1 MSPRSEAT
9 LQTFLKR
16 HRMLQLRSREVAQ
29 EAVQNVTL
37 SEGGIEIDFGP
48 GVREA
53 EAEGDWL
60 EEARHLDIA
69 RPAAPVLQG
78 ASPPPLEIAI
88 LVTGTRGDVQP
99 FVPIGRRLAR
109 DGHRVRLATHVDFRD
124 FVESNGLEF
133 YPLAG
138 DPKELIAYMVKTGG
152 KLLPTK
158 LDQIVE
164 DVPKKR
170 QMLREI
176 IESTWGACT
185 QPDPGR
191 EDAAPFRADAII
203 ANPPCY
209 GHAHVAEAL
218 RIPLQMVFTM
228 PWTPTTAFPQAL
240 ANVPQGRNRPREN
253 WLSYGVI
260 DLLTWAGVGDLINDF
275 RRDTLGLPALHV
287 AASGASVINDRAV
300 PFCYL
305 WSPKLI
311 PKPAD
316 WQEHIDVADFVF
328 FEQESRF
335 EPPPELTRFLE
346 AGDPPIYVGFGSCVV
361 EDPEALTRTVFAALE
376 QAGARGIVSAGW
388 GGLGGG
394 EAPPHVH
401 LIGECPHDWLF
412 PRCAAVCHHG
422 GAGTTATG
430 LRFGRP
436 TVVVPF
442 FGDQPFWGHMVA
454 EAGAGPAPVPARE
467 VSIERLAEAFRA
479 CSRSEV
485 RARAEEI
492 GATLRERDGADL
504 AARAFYRHLPTTG
517 DGVLSHLGFH
527 ARERERLRAGEIVA
541 VELPSEDRDVTIA
554 VATRLKC
561 SLDAIL
567 EPILTGRTEAIHP
580 ATIAFGELGEA
591 EPVASAFAGA
601 GFDESEA
608 DEATALLRAEPGQTF
623 NLSPAEIGR
632 FAALRAELGSDARDP
647 AVRERVDELLRALL
661 LERTLAYRAGGLDAI
676 APYAREEGRFAEP
689 GSELRAA
696 AEAASLFAASY
707 PRLHRAF
714 LDYPKS
720 AHPEALHRFH
730 WAKRRVDGRPAFLL
744 GHRVLLSQPALTI
757 MALRS
762 FYVSRVYD
770 GLDLVV
776 ALIPEEEE
784 LLAVATWRF
793 VAERLRGL
801 GGAVRR
807 PQVRRRAR
815 NVLTEHVTAVRRMVE
830 EG

>member
-9 LQTFLKR
+9 LQAFLQR
-16 HRMLQLRSREVAQ
+16 HRLLQARSREAAQ
-29 EAVQNVTL
+29 AAVRNVTL
-37 SEGGIEIDFGP
+37 SDTGIEIDFGP
-48 GVREA
+48 DA
-53 EAEGDWL
+53 
-60 EEARHLDIA
+60 EEAHDDWPGEARALDLT

-99 FVPIGRRLAR
+99 FIPIGQRLAR

-152 KLLPTK
+152 KLLPAK

-164 DVPKKR
+164 DVPRKR
-170 QMLREI
+170 RMLREI

-185 QPDPGR
+185 EPDPGR
-191 EDAAPFRADAII
+191 AGAAPFRADAIL

-218 RIPLQMVFTM
+218 QVPLQMIFTM
-228 PWTPTTAFPQAL
+228 PWTPTAAFPQAL
-240 ANVPQGRNRPREN
+240 ASIPQGRNRPREN
-253 WLSYGVI
+253 WLSYSVI

-275 RRDTLGLPALHV
+275 RRETLGLPALHV
-287 AASGASVINDRAV
+287 AARGAGVINDRAV

-305 WSPKLI
+305 WSPHLI

-316 WQEHIDVADFVF
+316 WPDHVDVADFVF
-328 FEQESRF
+328 FDQESRF
-335 EPPPELTRFLE
+335 EPPRELVDFLE

-361 EDPEALTRTVFAALE
+361 EDPQALTRIIFDALE

-394 EAPPHVH
+394 ELPPHVH
-401 LIGECPHDWLF
+401 LIGDCPHDWLF

-442 FGDQPFWGHMVA
+442 FGDQPFWGHQVA

-467 VSIERLAEAFRA
+467 LSVERLADAFRA
-479 CSRSEV
+479 CARPEL

-492 GATLRERDGADL
+492 GSRLRERDGADL
-504 AARAFYRHLPTTG
+504 AVQAFYRHLPTTG
-517 DGVLSHLGFH
+517 DGVLSLLGFH
-527 ARERERLRAGEIVA
+527 GRERERLDAGEVVA
-541 VELPSEDRDVTIA
+541 VELPGEGQDVTLA
-554 VATRLKC
+554 VATRMKC
-561 SLDAIL
+561 PLDELLDHSLSGMAERVD
-567 EPILTGRTEAIHP
+567 P
-580 ATIAFGELGEA
+580 AVMAFGELGPETPEA
-591 EPVASAFAGA
+591 HDFDEAR
-601 GFDESEA
+601 FDESEA
-608 DEATALLRAEPGQTF
+608 DEAAALLRAEAGRDF
-623 NLSPAEIGR
+623 NLSAQEIGR
-632 FAALRAELGSDARDP
+632 LAELRAELGGDARDP
-647 AVRERVDELLRALL
+647 AVRERVNELLRALL
-661 LERTLAYRAGGLDAI
+661 LERTLAYQAGGLDAI
-676 APYAREEGRFAEP
+676 APYAREGGEVYAP
-689 GSELRAA
+689 GATLRAA
-696 AEAASLFAASY
+696 AEGSSLFASGY

-714 LDYPKS
+714 LDYPES
-720 AHPEALHRFH
+720 PHPEALHRFH
-730 WAKRRVDGRPAFLL
+730 WAKRRVEDRPAFVL
-744 GHRVLLSQPALTI
+744 GHRMMLRHPALTI
-757 MALRS
+757 LTLRS

-770 GLDLVV
+770 GLDTVV
-776 ALIPEEEE
+776 GLIPEGDEV
-784 LLAVATWRF
+784 LGVATYRF
-793 VAERLRGL
+793 VAEPMQGLRRV
-801 GGAVRR
+801 VRR

-815 NVLTEHVTAVRRMVE
+815 DVLTEHVTAVRRMVE
-830 EG
+830 AG